1 MSRNAVI
8 LLAEDEET
16 DAYFVNMAFKKAGL
30 KHSISHVLDG
40 QQVIEYLKGEGRFG
54 DRKLHPLPQLLLL
67 DLKMP
72 RVNGFDVL
80 TWLQE
85 NAGLKNMPVVV
96 LSSSD
101 YPDDLETA
109 RKLGASDYRI
119 KPSNPQ
125 QLVQFALDMDKLWL
139 QRQPP
144 QVSAT

>member
-1 MSRNAVI
+1 MSRNANI

-30 KHSISHVLDG
+30 PHSISHVLDG
-40 QQVIEYLKGEGRFG
+40 QQVIEYLKGEGHFA

-85 NAGLKNMPVVV
+85 HADLKKMPVVV

-125 QLVQFALDMDKLWL
+125 QLVQFAIDMDKRWL

-144 QVSAT
+144 RSSAT

>member
-1 MSRNAVI
+1 MNLQKEVY
-8 LLAEDEET
+8 T
-16 DAYFVNMAFKKAGL
+16 P
-30 KHSISHVLDG
+30 G
-40 QQVIEYLKGEGRFG
+40 QQVIEYLKGEGHFA
-54 DRKLHPLPQLLLL
+54 DRKLHPWPQLLLL

-85 NAGLKNMPVVV
+85 HADLKKMPVVV

-125 QLVQFALDMDKLWL
+125 QLVQFAIDMDKRWL
-139 QRQPP
+139 QSQPP
-144 QVSAT
+144 QSSAP